1 MTDRST
7 TETNVYNDSL
17 VHPEQLEKLPPCQAN
32 CPIGTDV
39 RGWVG
44 LIAQRKKLG
53 YTRDEAYVRAWEHL
67 TEFNP
72 FPATTGRI
80 CPHPCTADCNRT
92 EKDGPVAVNAVERF
106 LGDWAIKK
114 KLRIPKLETD
124 TKPETIGVI
133 GAGPAGLSFAYQM
146 ARRNYRV
153 TVYEKASEPGGMLRY
168 GIPGYRLPKDVLS
181 AEIQRIVDLGAEIQ
195 LNATVGESVSVD
207 QIRSQHDVLFLGI
220 GAQLSRRLGVPG
232 EDGEGYWTGT
242 DYLRWLNR
250 GQTPDLGKRVAVIG
264 GGNTAIDSAR
274 AARRSGADV
283 TILYRRTRNEM
294 PAIESEI
301 EEAVAED
308 IRFEFLVAPLQIE
321 RNGAAI
327 RSVVVQRMELG
338 PPDASGR
345 RSPRPIEG
353 SEVELPFDSV
363 IVAISQEPDWH
374 RLEHLN
380 ATRGRLETTQSGRVA
395 NDLWAGGDTL
405 GSGIA
410 GLAIAQGRKAAI
422 DVHARLR
429 GLPPPEPDGNPT
441 ISADR
446 VKPAYYRQQ
455 DPLTVPRRAVDTWLS
470 EPDREIHET
479 ISERA
484 FLEETSRCLS
494 CGQCFGCEHCWT
506 YCNPGAFSR
515 LEEVQPGAYFS
526 LSIEMCEACR
536 KCVEVC
542 PCGFL
547 SVRS

>member
-1 MTDRST
+1 VTDPIT
-7 TETNVYNDSL
+7 TESNVYNDSL

-44 LIAQRKKLG
+44 LIAQRKRLG
-53 YTRDEAYVRAWEHL
+53 YTRDEAYMRAWEHL

-92 EKDGPVAVNAVERF
+92 EKEGPVAINALERF

-114 KLRIPKLETD
+114 ELRIPKLEND
-124 TKPETIGVI
+124 TKRESIGVI

-146 ARRNYRV
+146 ARRNYPV

-168 GIPGYRLPKDVLS
+168 GIPGYRLPKDILR
-181 AEIQRIVDLGAEIQ
+181 AEIQRIVDLGVDLQ
-195 LNATVGESVSVD
+195 LNAKVGKSVSVD
-207 QIRSQHDVLFLGI
+207 QIRSRHDVLFLGI

-232 EDGEGYWTGT
+232 EDGEGCWTGT
-242 DYLRWLNR
+242 TYLRWVNR
-250 GQTPDLGKRVAVIG
+250 GRTTALGKRVAVIG
-264 GGNTAIDSAR
+264 GGNTAIDAAR

-283 TILYRRTRNEM
+283 TLLYRRTRNEM

-308 IRFEFLVAPLQIE
+308 IRFEFLVAPIRIE
-321 RNGAAI
+321 RNGKAI
-327 RSVVVQRMELG
+327 QSVIAQRMELG

-345 RSPRPIEG
+345 RSPQPIEG

-374 RLEHLN
+374 HLEDLN
-380 ATRGRLETTQSGRVA
+380 PSGRQVETTESGRA
-395 NDLWAGGDTL
+395 DSDLWAGGDTL
-405 GSGIA
+405 RSGIA
-410 GLAIAQGRKAAI
+410 GLAIAQGRNAAI
-422 DVHARLR
+422 DVHAGLR
-429 GLPPPEPDGNPT
+429 DLAPPEHHERPMIP
-441 ISADR
+441 ADR
-446 VKPAYYRQQ
+446 IKLDYYRQR
-455 DPLTVPRRAVDTWLS
+455 DPLTVPRRAVETWLT

-479 ISERA
+479 ISEQA

-506 YCNPGAFSR
+506 YCNPGGFTR
-515 LEEVQPGAYFS
+515 LEEAQPGAYFS

-536 KCVEVC
+536 KCIEVC

-547 SVRS
+547 SVQS

>member
-1 MTDRST
+1 MTARLT

-72 FPATTGRI
+72 FPAITGRI

-92 EKDGPVAVNAVERF
+92 EKDDPVAINALERF

-124 TKPETIGVI
+124 TKRESIGVI

-168 GIPGYRLPKDVLS
+168 GIPGFRLPKDILG

-195 LNATVGESVSVD
+195 LNSTVGESVSVD
-207 QIRSQHDVLFLGI
+207 QIRSRHDVLFLGI
-220 GAQLSRRLGVPG
+220 GAQLSRQLGVPG
-232 EDGEGYWTGT
+232 EDGEGCWTGT
-242 DYLRWLNR
+242 TYLGWVNR
-250 GQTPDLGKRVAVIG
+250 GRTADLGKRVAVIG
-264 GGNTAIDSAR
+264 GGNTAIDAAR

-283 TILYRRTRNEM
+283 TVLYRRTRNEM

-301 EEAVAED
+301 EEAMAEN
-308 IRFEFLVAPLQIE
+308 IGFEFLVAPLRIE
-321 RNGAAI
+321 RHGAAI

-353 SEVELPFDSV
+353 SEVELPFDTV
-363 IVAISQEPDWH
+363 IVAISQEPDWD
-374 RLEHLN
+374 RLEDFN
-380 ATRGRLETTQSGRVA
+380 ASGGRVETTKSGRVA
-395 NDLWAGGDTL
+395 SDLWAGGDTL
-405 GSGIA
+405 RSGIA

-422 DVHARLR
+422 DVHTRLR
-429 GLPPPEPDGNPT
+429 GLPPPEHNEKPT

-455 DPLTVPRRAVDTWLS
+455 DPLTVPHRAVETWLV

-479 ISERA
+479 ISEQA

-506 YCNPGAFSR
+506 YCNPGAFAR
-515 LEEVQPGAYFS
+515 LEEVRPGAYFS